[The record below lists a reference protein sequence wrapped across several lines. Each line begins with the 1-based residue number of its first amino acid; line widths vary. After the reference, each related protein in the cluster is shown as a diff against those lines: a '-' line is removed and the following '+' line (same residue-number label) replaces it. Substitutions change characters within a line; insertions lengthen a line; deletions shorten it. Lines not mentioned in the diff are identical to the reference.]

1 MGQGLHFKLGSERG
15 HERLRILA
23 FTWANTEQ
31 DFNTSKM
38 VMTGRKYSNRELSLR
53 VP

>member
-23 FTWANTEQ
+23 FTWANIEQ
-31 DFNTSKM
+31 DFNTSN
-38 VMTGRKYSNRELSLR
+38 GHDRKKIFK
-53 VP
+53 